1 MHKILVVDDE
11 VRIVEILEKFLAK
24 NGFEVVKA
32 VGGENALELLR
43 SNVKIDLLIIDM
55 KMPQVTGFD
64 VLKEKK
70 KLGNQAPAIILTGSV
85 DIEKHLPGLKELGY
99 TQNDIAHKPMDLF
112 ALLELVK
119 EKLGLS

>member
-11 VRIVEILEKFLAK
+11 ARIVEILEKFLAK
-24 NGFEVVKA
+24 NGFEVIKS

-70 KLGNQAPAIILTGSV
+70 KWDNKAPVIILTGSIDV
-85 DIEKHLPGLKELGY
+85 EKHLSGLRELGY
-99 TQNDIAHKPMDLF
+99 TQSDIAHKPVDLF
-112 ALLELVK
+112 ALLEMVK
-119 EKLGLS
+119 GKLALS